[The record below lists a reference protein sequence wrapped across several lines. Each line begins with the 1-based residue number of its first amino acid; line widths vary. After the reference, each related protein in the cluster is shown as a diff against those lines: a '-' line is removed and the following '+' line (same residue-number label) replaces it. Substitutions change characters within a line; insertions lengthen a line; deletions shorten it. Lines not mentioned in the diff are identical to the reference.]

1 MYYHI
6 LFVYNTGEMLQY
18 FITSKAKRNVLRLLL
33 TNPEKEFYINEI
45 SRLTGEPLNAVARET
60 GYLEKSG
67 LIKSHKAGNM
77 KYFAVQKDFP
87 LYAELKKI
95 IYSTVGLGDYL
106 STKAQQWNGVEC
118 AVIYGSVASGAEF
131 ESSDIDLLVIGS
143 ADEIYLHSAVTAA
156 EKDTGRTINYTIMEP
171 QEFRQRLSANDPF
184 IIRLLNGPK
193 LMLKGNIDEYRAV
206 IAGR

>member
-1 MYYHI
+1 
-6 LFVYNTGEMLQY
+6 MLQY

-60 GYLEKSG
+60 CYLEKSG

-77 KYFAVQKDFP
+77 KYFKVQKDFP
-87 LYAELKKI
+87 LYPELKKI

-106 STKAQQWNGVEC
+106 SKESQQWNNVEC
-118 AVIYGSVASGAEF
+118 AFIYGSVASDVESA
-131 ESSDIDLLVIGS
+131 SSDIDLLVIGS
-143 ADEIYLHSAVTAA
+143 ADEIYLHGAITEA
-156 EKDTGRTINYTIMEP
+156 EKDTGRSINYTIIEP
-171 QEFRQRLSANDPF
+171 QEFRQRLSADDPF
-184 IIRLLNGPK
+184 ILRLINGPK
-193 LMLKGNIDEYRAV
+193 LMIKGNIDEYRAV

>member
-1 MYYHI
+1 M
-6 LFVYNTGEMLQY
+6 
-18 FITSKAKRNVLRLLL
+18 LRLLL
-33 TNPEKEFYINEI
+33 TNPEKEFYVNEI

-77 KYFAVQKDFP
+77 KYFEVQKDFP

-106 STKAQQWNGVEC
+106 SKEAQQWNGVEC
-118 AVIYGSVASGAEF
+118 AFIYGSVASGAESA
-131 ESSDIDLLVIGS
+131 SSDIDLLVIGS

-156 EKDTGRTINYTIMEP
+156 EKDIGRTINYTIMAP
-171 QEFRQRLSANDPF
+171 QEFRQRLSAKDPF

>member
-1 MYYHI
+1 
-6 LFVYNTGEMLQY
+6 MLQY
-18 FITSKAKRNVLRLLL
+18 FITSRAKRNVLRLLL

-77 KYFAVQKDFP
+77 KYFEVQKDFP

-106 STKAQQWNGVEC
+106 SKEAQQWNGVEC
-118 AVIYGSVASGAEF
+118 ALIYGSVASGAESA
-131 ESSDIDLLVIGS
+131 SSDIDLLVIGS